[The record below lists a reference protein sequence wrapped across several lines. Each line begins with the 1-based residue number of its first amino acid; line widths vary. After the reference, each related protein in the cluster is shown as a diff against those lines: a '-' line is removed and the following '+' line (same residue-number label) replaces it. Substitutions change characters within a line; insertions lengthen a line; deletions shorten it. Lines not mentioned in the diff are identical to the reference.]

1 MFPSVL
7 GSLALRSN
15 IIPTVQSAFSYAMNL
30 SLHLP
35 PANVITAWLLIALIV
50 STFIVLPIIIINC
63 IIVLVKSAIHYCN
76 RHLHRSSTSNDDTII
91 CPSTEKVLRSSQAFH
106 GVCNPFVNDEVVP
119 PVQTPPKKKM
129 KKKMKKQSVTTPLLR
144 IAAQSKSDRADKPRP
159 PAPSIAVRPSTPA
172 KTSDDKIEEMKDL
185 LATQAKI
192 NVELAKQ
199 NVELRALL
207 LDDKIEIEEDLLA
220 TQIKKDVELAKQIVE
235 YQFCL
240 IVEFQKIN
248 NEFLKQMQSWL
259 QATVRKAD

>member
-1 MFPSVL
+1 M
-7 GSLALRSN
+7 
-15 IIPTVQSAFSYAMNL
+15 
-30 SLHLP
+30 
-35 PANVITAWLLIALIV
+35 
-50 STFIVLPIIIINC
+50 
-63 IIVLVKSAIHYCN
+63 
-76 RHLHRSSTSNDDTII
+76 
-91 CPSTEKVLRSSQAFH
+91 
-106 GVCNPFVNDEVVP
+106 
-119 PVQTPPKKKM
+119 QTPPTM

-172 KTSDDKIEEMKDL
+172 KKEMKDL

-207 LDDKIEIEEDLLA
+207 LDDKIEIEELKDLSA